1 MSLPCKI
8 KSENPFLVFSVGM
21 MFTLLPPRFHRRR
34 NFCTHFHTLK
44 KSCKEVYLIIECG
57 EEADTAGPVSQ
68 GQFCAL
74 YGVTGSVLSW
84 PPGPMYPGLSLG
96 SQPGLSVQ
104 SESACLSRQAQ
115 RLLSVSQCLRLRR
128 GEYSNELLLSNKL
141 FQSVLA

>member
-1 MSLPCKI
+1 MQ
-8 KSENPFLVFSVGM
+8 
-21 MFTLLPPRFHRRR
+21 R
-34 NFCTHFHTLK
+34 
-44 KSCKEVYLIIECG
+44 EVYLIIECG